1 MMAYVLGYSACLG
14 YCAYCYPLTEKVLAP
29 EDDGSAVP
37 VALMMQN
44 CWEQSG
50 IGWTQIVGL

>member
-1 MMAYVLGYSACLG
+1 M
-14 YCAYCYPLTEKVLAP
+14 TEKVLAP